1 MLRKHLNISAV
12 GLLPILMVLLMAAPA
27 FSVSV
32 IKLTVPQMSNL
43 AQSIVV
49 GKVTEVRSEWNDA
62 HNQIYTY
69 ITVKVD
75 ETLKGEHQDY
85 VSLRQLG
92 GIVDDIMADV
102 VGFPKFKVGSEQLLF
117 IKDNPSGF
125 MPIVGASQGK
135 FDILVDQETGKKTV
149 LNNLVGTDLVS
160 PETLGQAE
168 AVTTMMSLDD
178 MKASIRQTLE
188 TEQNNK

>member
-1 MLRKHLNISAV
+1 MLRKHLKISAV

-27 FSVSV
+27 FSVSAY
-32 IKLTVPQMSNL
+32 KLTVPQMSKL

-49 GKVTEVRSEWNDA
+49 GKVTEVRCEWNDA

-69 ITVKVD
+69 ITFKVD
-75 ETLKGEHQDY
+75 ETLKGGHQDY
-85 VSLRQLG
+85 ISMRQLG
-92 GIVDDIMADV
+92 GIVGDVMADV
-102 VGFPKFKVGSEQLLF
+102 VGFPKFKVGTEQLLF
-117 IKDNPSGF
+117 IQDNPSGF

-135 FDILVDQETGKKTV
+135 FDILMDKETGNKTV
-149 LNNLVGTDLVS
+149 INNLVGTDLIS
-160 PETLGQAE
+160 PETLGQAQ
-168 AVTTMMSLDD
+168 AVTTKMSLDD